1 MVQLDDA
8 ASGQNF
14 VDLKLCTACQSTD
27 FCASFAHIA
36 TGKLDSKNWSYS
48 LAFWWDDHES
58 QGNWTWTPFTKLAW
72 KWYFYSSKLTGVS
85 SDRVT
90 PGPSRDTLM
99 GLRCIHWV
107 LQQNLRI
114 QRQAP
119 EQKLCH
125 KASWFYGIV
134 TSRPFTYRELS
145 IAARSSG
152 ASLNRIVELRFSSSW
167 YLEPNE
173 TWHVIFVGFQLCL
186 NWFGAINKHSHQR
199 LSRVSDSSKFSM
211 SVYMILGSHIFVCMQ
226 KRKMYVCEHG
236 NAKACTC
243 VNDVSIVNIDLMFEY
258 LIFQYMYTVCM

>member
-1 MVQLDDA
+1 MPHP
-8 ASGQNF
+8 GKIF

-58 QGNWTWTPFTKLAW
+58 QGNWTWTPFTKLTW

-186 NWFGAINKHSHQR
+186 NWFGAIKNT
-199 LSRVSDSSKFSM
+199 LISDSQESQILQN
-211 SVYMILGSHIFVCMQ
+211 SVCRSTWSLAHTSLSVCKNEKCMYANMETQ
-226 KRKMYVCEHG
+226 KHVP
-236 NAKACTC
+236 A
-243 VNDVSIVNIDLMFEY
+243 
-258 LIFQYMYTVCM
+258 